1 MKSFLPWHLI
11 CCGDFDIMHGGLK
24 MMLLDYMKK
33 YCPEA
38 VIRRNV
44 SLDKYT
50 TLRVGGP
57 ADYFAEPENE
67 LTLCNMLKA
76 ARETDTPVLLIGNG
90 SNLLVRDGGFQG
102 LVIRLGKKF
111 SAIEKRDNGLYA
123 QSGALMSALAK
134 EALRYA
140 YTGLE
145 FAQGIPGTVGGG
157 VYMNAGAYGGEMA
170 QVIESLRILDGEE
183 IREIPAE
190 EMAFSY
196 RHTKA
201 MDEKWIVLGAAFRL
215 ELGDP
220 KEIDEK
226 MQDLALRRKT
236 KQPLEYPSAG
246 SFFKRPAGYFAG
258 ALIEQSNLKGVSVG
272 GAQVSEKH
280 AGFLINT
287 GNATASDFLGLMKK
301 VQDTVWEKFGVHME
315 NEVRIVGNE
324 K

>member
-1 MKSFLPWHLI
+1 
-11 CCGDFDIMHGGLK
+11 
-24 MMLLDYMKK
+24 MMLLDMIKEC
-33 YCPEA
+33 CPEVA
-38 VIRRNV
+38 IRRDV

-67 LTLCNMLKA
+67 ASLCSLLKV
-76 ARETDTPVLLIGNG
+76 ARETETPVLLIGNG
-90 SNLLVRDGGFQG
+90 SNLLVRDGGFRG
-102 LVIRLGKKF
+102 LVIRLGKNF
-111 SAIEKRDNGLYA
+111 AAIEKRENGLYA

-134 EALRYA
+134 EALRYE

-157 VYMNAGAYGGEMA
+157 VYMNAGAYGGEMV

-183 IREIPAE
+183 IREIPAA

-201 MDEKWIVLGAAFRL
+201 MDEKWIVLGAFFQL
-215 ELGDP
+215 EMGDP
-220 KEIDEK
+220 KEIEEK

-246 SFFKRPAGYFAG
+246 SFFKRPVGHYAGG
-258 ALIEQSNLKGVSVG
+258 LIEQAGLKGVSVG

-287 GNATASDFLGLMKK
+287 GNATAADFLALMKK
-301 VQDTVWEKFGVHME
+301 VQDTVWEKFQVRLE